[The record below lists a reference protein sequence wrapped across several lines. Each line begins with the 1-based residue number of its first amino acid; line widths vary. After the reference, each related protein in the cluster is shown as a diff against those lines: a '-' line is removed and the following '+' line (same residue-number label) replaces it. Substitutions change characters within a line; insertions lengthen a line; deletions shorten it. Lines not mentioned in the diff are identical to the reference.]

1 VVSGTTIRDHH
12 AAFRF
17 AKLGLDLVEKRG
29 LEGCRTR
36 VSQCFGYFINPS
48 SRHLRTGL
56 GLLRR
61 SFATAQK
68 AGDLKYAAFSCDRSV
83 TLLLA
88 AGDPLGDVQREAE
101 NGLEFARKAKT
112 GYVADIITGH
122 LRFIRTLRGLTS
134 SFSSFDD
141 AEFDEG
147 RFEQHLEA
155 DPHLV
160 LAARWYWIRKLQA
173 RFYAGDYA
181 SALAAASKAEPL
193 LPAGRGS
200 FESAE
205 YRLFSFESA
214 EYLFY
219 DALARAAQ
227 YNFASSEERPQYL
240 DALAAHHQQINLWA
254 ENCPEN
260 FRNRVALVGA
270 EIARIEGRELD
281 AERLY
286 EQAIRSARENG
297 FAQNEGIANE
307 LAAKFYLARGYETCA
322 NAYLR
327 NARYCYLRWGA
338 LGKVRQLDQGHP
350 HLEEKRAP
358 ASSTATI
365 DTPLEQLDLGTVIK
379 ASQALSSEI
388 VLGNLM
394 ETLMVIAVEH
404 AGADRALLI
413 LLRGNEPQI
422 EAEATTGSD
431 RVEVTLREA
440 AVTPA
445 ELPKSVLHYV
455 VRTRES
461 VILDDASASALFST
475 DPYVQ
480 RRRPQSVLCLPLVK
494 QANLV
499 GVLYL
504 ENKLTPRVFTADRL
518 TVLELLTSQAA
529 ISLDNARVYTELAQ
543 ENSDRRKAEEAL
555 RESEQRLQD
564 IIDNT
569 TSIIF
574 VKDLE
579 LRYLL
584 VNREYEHRHHV
595 QREQIRGKT
604 DFDILPHAVAEAVR
618 ANDRRVI
625 EAGEPIQFEETVPS
639 DQGERLCVSA
649 KFLLRDRTG
658 KPYAVCGIATDI
670 TERKRAENEIR
681 QLNASLEKRVTA
693 RTIELMRSE
702 HLLRESEAL
711 FRESEQRFSTAFRAS
726 PAVIT
731 LSRLSDDRFVEVN
744 DSFARWFGLDRD
756 SILGRDSWEL
766 GLWISLEAR
775 AKFRADLARNGSLRE
790 VECQFRTRRGTV
802 HTVLVSAEI
811 VEVNHEQ
818 HALSCFVDIT
828 ERKRV
833 ENELL
838 RTVARE
844 KELGQL
850 RSNFVSMVSHE
861 FRTPLGIIQ
870 SSAEILRDYFDQ
882 LGPAERDEHLQSIR
896 NNTRRMA
903 QIMEEVLLIGS
914 FDAGKME
921 FKPAALD
928 LGAFA
933 RRLVEEV
940 LSATNRRCPIQLSL
954 SEMPVEIRADERLLR
969 HIFTNL
975 LTNAIKYS
983 DAARVVRF
991 EAGSTGTEIVCAIR
1005 DEGIGIPEADQEWLF
1020 TAFHRGHNVDGRPG
1034 TGLGLVIVKRC
1045 VQLHGGKINVE
1056 SKVGEGTAVTVRLPI
1071 A

>member
-1 VVSGTTIRDHH
+1 M
-12 AAFRF
+12 
-17 AKLGLDLVEKRG
+17 
-29 LEGCRTR
+29 
-36 VSQCFGYFINPS
+36 
-48 SRHLRTGL
+48 
-56 GLLRR
+56 
-61 SFATAQK
+61 
-68 AGDLKYAAFSCDRSV
+68 
-83 TLLLA
+83 
-88 AGDPLGDVQREAE
+88 
-101 NGLEFARKAKT
+101 
-112 GYVADIITGH
+112 
-122 LRFIRTLRGLTS
+122 
-134 SFSSFDD
+134 
-141 AEFDEG
+141 
-147 RFEQHLEA
+147 
-155 DPHLV
+155 
-160 LAARWYWIRKLQA
+160 
-173 RFYAGDYA
+173 
-181 SALAAASKAEPL
+181 
-193 LPAGRGS
+193 
-200 FESAE
+200 
-205 YRLFSFESA
+205 FSFESA

-227 YNFASSEERPQYL
+227 YNFASSEERPRYL
-240 DALAAHHQQINLWA
+240 EALAAHHKQINLWA

-307 LAAKFYLARGYETCA
+307 LAAKFYLARDYETCA
-322 NAYLR
+322 HAYLR

-365 DTPLEQLDLGTVIK
+365 GTPLEQLDLGTVIK

-431 RVEVTLREA
+431 RVEVTLRKA

-604 DFDILPHAVAEAVR
+604 DFDIHPHAVAEAVR

-639 DQGERLCVSA
+639 EQGERLCVSA

-681 QLNASLEKRVTA
+681 QLNASLEKRVAA
-693 RTIELMRSE
+693 RTIELVRSE
-702 HLLRESEAL
+702 RLLRESEAL
-711 FRESEQRFSTAFRAS
+711 LRESEQRFSTAFRAS

-756 SILGRDSWEL
+756 SILGHDSWEL

-775 AKFRADLARNGSLRE
+775 TKFWADLERNGSLRE
-790 VECQFRTRRGTV
+790 VECQFRTRGGTA

-811 VEVNHEQ
+811 IEVNREQ

-870 SSAEILRDYFDQ
+870 SSAEILRDYFNQ
-882 LGPAERDEHLQSIR
+882 LEPAERDEHLQSIR
-896 NNTRRMA
+896 NNTCRMA

-954 SEMPVEIRADERLLR
+954 SEMPVEIQADERLLR

-983 DAARVVRF
+983 DGTVSF
-991 EAGSTGTEIVCAIR
+991 EAKCTGTEIVCAIR

-1071 A
+1071 IWPSELR